1 MHTPAESGPAESG
14 PAESGPFSFEPVREG
29 AVGFLELN
37 HGKANEMGR
46 DQVLA
51 WERLAEQ
58 LEGSELRALVTWS
71 RRRTSRGAPLF
82 IAGANVTERAG
93 WTRDE
98 VAAHVRLQ
106 RQVLARVRRLPLLHV
121 AVVHGA
127 ALGWG
132 AEFLITCDYRIA
144 TPEATVALPETGL
157 GILPGAGGSSELWA
171 LIGLPQALRL
181 GMTGEVVGAEEA
193 LRLGLV
199 QEVVPDVDAGL
210 ARARAL
216 AEQVGRR
223 SPTAVAAFKAAALG
237 AVGLGAEERAE
248 LEARAYEHCLDAG
261 EAAIGRQHFADLVK
275 GGTAPWG
282 PRRPF
287 RP

>member
-1 MHTPAESGPAESG
+1 MDTPFEFTLTHEGPLAL
-14 PAESGPFSFEPVREG
+14 
-29 AVGFLELN
+29 LELN

-46 DQVLA
+46 AQVHA
-51 WERLAEQ
+51 WDRLAEQ
-58 LEGSELRALVTWS
+58 LEASEVQALITFS
-71 RRRTSRGAPLF
+71 RRRSARGAPLF

-93 WTRDE
+93 WTPEE
-98 VAAHVRLQ
+98 VAAHVRTQ
-106 RQVLARVRRLPLLHV
+106 RRVLARVRRLPLLHV

-132 AEFLITCDYRIA
+132 AEYLITCDYRIA
-144 TPEATVALPETGL
+144 TPEATVGLPETGL

-181 GMTGEVVGAEEA
+181 GMTGEVLGAEEA
-193 LRLGLV
+193 CRIGLV

-216 AEQVGRR
+216 AERVARR

-237 AVGLGAEERAE
+237 AVGLDAAARAE
-248 LEARAYEHCLDAG
+248 LEARAYEHCLSSG
-261 EAAIGRQHFADLVK
+261 EAAIGRAHFAELIQ
-275 GGTAPWG
+275 GGRAPWG

-287 RP
+287 TP